1 MKPIAYLTISSTF
14 CIVAASQAAEEK
26 VNLGNVTGGDF
37 RKAHAVIEKK
47 CTACHSKNKIDFAL
61 ASGKDMKVIQME
73 MEKRGA
79 LLSPNER
86 EVLGIF
92 WKQSKPVS
100 KK

>member
-1 MKPIAYLTISSTF
+1 MQAKMSLVIISIF
-14 CIVAASQAAEEK
+14 CIATASLASEQK

-37 RKAHAVIEKK
+37 KKPQTIIDRK
-47 CTACHSKNKIDFAL
+47 CTACHSKDKIDIAL
-61 ASGKDMKVIQME
+61 ASGKDMAAIQKE

-79 LLSPNER
+79 RLSSNER

-92 WKQSKPVS
+92 WKQSKPIS